1 METSSVLSLA
11 AVAVSLIGLLLSTR
25 KTTREDAAGVARMEA
40 KLDGISGGVEDI
52 RVEMRTMRGRL
63 DGLAERVSAVESS
76 CRSAHHRLDQLDGH
90 PPDR

>member
-25 KTTREDAAGVARMEA
+25 KSTREDAAGVARLEA
-40 KLDGISGGVEDI
+40 KLDSISGGVEDI

-76 CRSAHHRLDQLDGH
+76 CRSAHHRLDQMAGH